1 MGKRTR
7 RRHRQRQTQ
16 RDELRNAAAAASA
29 STATAVSLDE
39 LGRLAQGRTITNRRI
54 EDGVDDLAHV
64 GVGWV
69 LIAEALGVSR
79 QAARQ
84 GHLRLHAS
92 SN

>member
-7 RRHRQRQTQ
+7 RRHRQRQIQ
-16 RDELRNAAAAASA
+16 RDELRTAAAAASA
-29 STATAVSLDE
+29 ITATAVSLDE
-39 LGRLAQGRTITNRRI
+39 LGRLAQGRTIINRRI
-54 EDGVDDLAHV
+54 EDVVDELAHA

-84 GHLRLHAS
+84 GHLRRHAS
-92 SN
+92 GK